1 MAYQVV
7 LTDTAKA
14 DADQLYRW
22 VVDAA
27 PTHGPKWFDQL
38 VLSLQSLNRFPNR
51 CPRAREADRVRANV
65 RCLLFGRGRNRYR
78 ILYEVDEARETVWIL
93 HIRHGSRRD
102 MEADEIAKLPS

>member
-27 PTHGPKWFDQL
+27 PTYGPKWFNQL
-38 VLSLQSLNRFPNR
+38 VLSLQSLDRFPNR
-51 CPRAREADRVRANV
+51 CPLAREAHRVRGNV
-65 RCLLFGRGRNRYR
+65 RCMLFGKGRNRYR

-93 HIRHGSRRD
+93 HIRHGARGD
-102 MEADEIAKLPS
+102 MDTDEITKPPS